1 MKNKQKINFN
11 NLLES
16 IMDDVFIKLLEG
28 RQNTIS
34 VDEIQNSIK
43 RLPNLLRNEF
53 PNVSYVTIRAGK
65 EILPFTLTKIW
76 QIHPE
81 IYKHG
86 DSFSFG
92 LHLGNS
98 FEEKLPTQNEIK
110 EVVDYIKQYMKNRGW
125 FVFSWSL
132 SGRGETL
139 QIEIMPEKTDQLKD
153 VPTVLYH
160 LTDTIN
166 IPSIEKKGLKPKSSS
181 KQERTYG
188 NRVYLFSNEEL
199 LKQQIEQNIEAHK
212 EDGFWNPKLTK
223 TLDMSVIVLDA
234 NKLKKGT
241 KLYRDPEFG
250 GAPGAYYTFTDI
262 PKEAISQI
270 KKYE

>member
-11 NLLES
+11 NLIES
-16 IMDDVFIKLLEG
+16 IMDDVFTKLLEN

-53 PNVSYVTIRAGK
+53 PNISYVTIRAGK
-65 EILPFTLTKIW
+65 EILPFTLIKIW

-92 LHLGNS
+92 LHLGNA
-98 FEEKLPTQNEIK
+98 FEEKLPSENEIK
-110 EVVDYIKQYMKNRGW
+110 EVIDYIKQYMKNRGW

-153 VPTVLYH
+153 VPNVLYH

-166 IPSIEKKGLKPKSSS
+166 IPSIEKKGLKPKASS
-181 KQERTYG
+181 KQERTYT
-188 NRVYLFSNEEL
+188 NRVYLFSDEEL
-199 LKQQIEQNIEAHK
+199 LKQQIQQNIEAHK
-212 EDGFWNPKLTK
+212 ENGGGWNPTLTK
-223 TLDMSVIVLDA
+223 TLDMSVVVIDA
-234 NKLKKGT
+234 EKLKKGT

-250 GAPGAYYTFTDI
+250 GTMGAYYTFTEI

-270 KKYE
+270 KKI